1 MRGRVFLRSEILVG
15 DIAFGEPFLKVS
27 TDDGRL
33 LMVPLSAI
41 DYIEIEKPPQRQRPQ
56 EVKG

>member
-15 DIAFGEPFLKVS
+15 DIGFGEPFLKVS

-41 DYIEIEKPPQRQRPQ
+41 DYIEIEKPPQRQKP
-56 EVKG
+56 KG